1 MRKLTTIIAALLISA
16 TATFA
21 QAPQGFSYQAV
32 VRDAQNAIV
41 ANQTVDVGVSL
52 ITIIDG
58 LPVQTYTEH
67 HSVKT
72 NANGLLT
79 LTVGRGKSKDKI
91 ADFKW
96 DMPEAEYYIETVTD
110 YGVSTTRLFSVPF
123 ALYAAKAA
131 EADIDL
137 SNYALKSDIPE
148 APDLSGYALKTDIP
162 AESNLEEYAKTAD
175 IEATYAKKT
184 DIPEAPDLSGYALKE
199 DIPSSPDL
207 SAYAQKS
214 DISAVPTKVSA
225 FENDANYL
233 TEHQSLDDY
242 AKKSD
247 IPVVPTKTSDL
258 QNDSGFLTEH
268 QDLSAYALKADIPAK
283 ANLEGYAR
291 TTDLASYATTEA
303 LQTVDNKFANYA
315 TTTALNAKADASAL
329 DGYATTEALQTVD
342 NKFANYATTTA
353 LNAKADASALDGYAT
368 TEALQTVDNKFANYA
383 TTTAL
388 NAKVDATALDGY
400 ATTEALQTVDNKFAN
415 YATTTALNAK
425 ADVSALDGYATTEAL
440 QTVDNKFANY
450 ATTTALNA
458 KADASALDG
467 YATTEALHTVDN
479 KFANYATTTAL
490 NAKADASALDG
501 YYSKAEVEALLTALK
516 AKIPGMV
523 ANGIVLANGE
533 AVDLGLTSGTLW
545 GTCNLGASS
554 PEEYGDY
561 YAWGETTIKANYG
574 WSNYKYGTSTTKLTK
589 YCSKA
594 ANGLS
599 GFTDAL
605 TTLEPADDAATA
617 VLGSG
622 WAMPASAE
630 WNEIYNECY
639 WVWTTNYNGTG
650 KEGCIVYKS
659 VDKAQDKQCTK
670 GSTHEYSTATDTHI
684 FLPAA
689 GGYSG
694 TRLYGAGSYGLYWSA
709 SFDESSPYNAYDCDV
724 TSSLVEPLNGRNRSF
739 GQSVRPIRRP

>member
-148 APDLSGYALKTDIP
+148 APDLSGYALK
-162 AESNLEEYAKTAD
+162 
-175 IEATYAKKT
+175 
-184 DIPEAPDLSGYALKE
+184 E

-268 QDLSAYALKADIPAK
+268 QDLSAYALKADIPAE

-315 TTTALNAKADASAL
+315 TTTALNAK
-329 DGYATTEALQTVD
+329 
-342 NKFANYATTTA
+342 
-353 LNAKADASALDGYAT
+353 
-368 TEALQTVDNKFANYA
+368 
-383 TTTAL
+383 
-388 NAKVDATALDGY
+388 VDAT
-400 ATTEALQTVDNKFAN
+400 
-415 YATTTALNAK
+415 
-425 ADVSALDGYATTEAL
+425 
-440 QTVDNKFANY
+440 
-450 ATTTALNA
+450 
-458 KADASALDG
+458 ALDG